1 MVLSGLSVLVVKSA
15 KCIQQEHDL
24 CDGDIIEIINNSRE
38 TRICECQCHDNMYKL
53 VSRMQAANN
62 Q

>member
-1 MVLSGLSVLVVKSA
+1 M
-15 KCIQQEHDL
+15 
-24 CDGDIIEIINNSRE
+24 INDTTE
-38 TRICECQCHDNMYKL
+38 TRICECQCHDYMYKL

>member
-1 MVLSGLSVLVVKSA
+1 MDKSA

-24 CDGDIIEIINNSRE
+24 CNGNIIDTINESTV
-38 TRICECQCHDNMYKL
+38 TRICECQCHDNVYKL

-62 Q
+62 N

>member
-1 MVLSGLSVLVVKSA
+1 MNKSA
-15 KCIQQEHDL
+15 RCIEQRHDK
-24 CDGDIIEIINNSRE
+24 CDGNIINSSSE
-38 TRICECQCHDNMYKL
+38 TRICECQCPDYMYKL

>member
-1 MVLSGLSVLVVKSA
+1 VHKSV
-15 KCIQQEHDL
+15 KCIQQEHDS
-24 CDGDIIEIINNSRE
+24 CDGDIIEIINNSTT

-53 VSRMQAANN
+53 VSRMQAAND

>member
-1 MVLSGLSVLVVKSA
+1 VVKSA
-15 KCIQQEHDL
+15 KCIQQQHDL
-24 CDGDIIEIINNSRE
+24 CDGDIIEIINNSRG

>member
-1 MVLSGLSVLVVKSA
+1 MNKST
-15 KCIQQEHDL
+15 KCIEQQHDL
-24 CDGDIIEIINNSRE
+24 CDGDIIEMINNSSVA
-38 TRICECQCHDNMYKL
+38 RICECQCHDNMYKL

>member
-1 MVLSGLSVLVVKSA
+1 VVKSA
-15 KCIQQEHDL
+15 KCIQQQHDL
-24 CDGDIIEIINNSRE
+24 CDGDIIEIISNSGT

>member
-1 MVLSGLSVLVVKSA
+1 MNKSP
-15 KCIQQEHDL
+15 KCIEQQHDL
-24 CDGDIIEIINNSRE
+24 CDGNIIEMINDTTE
-38 TRICECQCHDNMYKL
+38 TRICECQCHDYMYKL

>member
-1 MVLSGLSVLVVKSA
+1 MHKSV

-24 CDGDIIEIINNSRE
+24 CEGDIIEIINNSRT